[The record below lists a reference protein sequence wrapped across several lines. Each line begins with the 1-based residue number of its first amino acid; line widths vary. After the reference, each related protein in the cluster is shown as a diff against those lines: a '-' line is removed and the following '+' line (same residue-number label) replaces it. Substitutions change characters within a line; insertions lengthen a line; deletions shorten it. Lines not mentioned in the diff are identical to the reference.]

1 MKKTSDHPM
10 FPSISSNSSLR
21 YRRKAPVSTNK
32 EKQHLTATKQEK
44 SKQLKQEVLRGE
56 RPLVDYRYQPKS
68 RYPKQQQ
75 QPVLLKQML
84 WKAKAVQPTP
94 LPLMRQSSKCN
105 EDKEVAFVNGVE
117 TLARTKKK
125 TVGVLEDPLS
135 SEPFVAGLSSQ
146 ETQSGSEDDV
156 VFLRYS
162 ELRQREDAEEI
173 DRENWPGMPSEED
186 VVTKQ
191 GGLEKAA
198 ATRRKQR
205 QKYRLKQ
212 KQKRA
217 AVKKHKRLQHQEK
230 QENERLH
237 TTKEDTG
244 SITQDGENAT
254 EGNLYSFTNRRSE
267 MNAGFSQLKEEVQVI
282 VVGDVACPVVA
293 DSGNQLGGTA
303 ASTSDQ
309 SMASITGFEVAIVD
323 FRQHASTMLD
333 RSKEIQVQYRDSFVV
348 ENSDFDAASSYDFF
362 KRRFCEIQ
370 RTTGIVYY

>member
-1 MKKTSDHPM
+1 M
-10 FPSISSNSSLR
+10 FPSISSSGSLR

-32 EKQHLTATKQEK
+32 EQRQSTDTKQEK

-68 RYPKQQQ
+68 RYSKQQQ

-94 LPLMRQSSKCN
+94 LPLTRQSSKCN
-105 EDKEVAFVNGVE
+105 EDKEVAFVKGVE
-117 TLARTKKK
+117 TLARIKKK
-125 TVGVLEDPLS
+125 TVGVLEEPLS
-135 SEPFVAGLSSQ
+135 SESFVADLSSQ

-162 ELRQREDAEEI
+162 DLRQREDAEEI

-205 QKYRLKQ
+205 QKMVRMQRK
-212 KQKRA
+212 A
-217 AVKKHKRLQHQEK
+217 
-230 QENERLH
+230 
-237 TTKEDTG
+237 
-244 SITQDGENAT
+244 I
-254 EGNLYSFTNRRSE
+254 LYSFTNRRSE

-293 DSGNQLGGTA
+293 DSGNQVGGTA

-323 FRQHASTMLD
+323 FRQHVSTMLD